1 MALPP
6 TTTIP
11 PRETPAQAYRRTMNH
26 HFRDRDNLTT
36 TYPHLTPFLLDFLHE
51 VVSPM
56 LNSTQD
62 QVLDDKEELYL
73 QKALEGKMTTVEPP
87 TDFLSVLLPHTLA
100 TAAMQLI
107 TPRLDALQQTMHDR
121 FNHLLSRSPPRT
133 PPPPP
138 PAPAPAPLPPPVPAP
153 PAPKPPKA
161 KPAAPAQA
169 PPKTPN
175 PLAPPSFSSIAK
187 TPARPSLVISKLRSA
202 EGAQALAVRHSP
214 AAICSHLNAALG
226 PSPHQVSLSAA
237 RWTAKNNLVVVAG
250 PDTTAHHL
258 ASASHFITT
267 ALGAFLSH
275 DPSSP
280 IPIASRENVRWSR
293 LLINGLPTG
302 VSATCGAFTPTEYH
316 DSLMIDNP
324 VYRSLRFT
332 QLPSWVRR
340 PDSYQPGSL
349 SSLVVA
355 FEDPDGS
362 TLRSLLAS
370 RSLYA
375 FGSTGNLKR
384 WKSKPRAKTPPP

>member
-1 MALPP
+1 
-6 TTTIP
+6 
-11 PRETPAQAYRRTMNH
+11 
-26 HFRDRDNLTT
+26 
-36 TYPHLTPFLLDFLHE
+36 
-51 VVSPM
+51 M
-56 LNSTQD
+56 LGQQD
-62 QVLDDKEELYL
+62 QVLDDEEELYL
-73 QKALEGKMTTVEPP
+73 QKALEGKMTTVDPP

-100 TAAMQLI
+100 TAAMQHI
-107 TPRLDALQQTMHDR
+107 TPRLDAFQQTMHER
-121 FNHLLSRSPPRT
+121 FNHLLNEMHTLMATPR
-133 PPPPP
+133 PPP
-138 PAPAPAPLPPPVPAP
+138 PAPPPAPAPPPVPAP
-153 PAPKPPKA
+153 PIPKPPKA

-169 PPKTPN
+169 PPKTQP
-175 PLAPPSFSSIAK
+175 PPAPPSFSSIAK

-202 EGAQALAVRHSP
+202 EGAQALAIRHSP

-237 RWTAKNNLVVVAG
+237 WWTAKNNLVVVAG

-258 ASASHFITT
+258 ASASHFITST
-267 ALGAFLSH
+267 LGSFLSH

-302 VSATCGAFTPTEYH
+302 VSATRGAFTPTECH
-316 DSLMIDNP
+316 DSLMLDNP
-324 VYRSLRFT
+324 MYRSLRFT

-375 FGSTGNLKR
+375 FGSTGDLKR